1 MQKTFVALAVGAAM
15 VLAPASA
22 LAATQQTSNQQ
33 AAAPTTVN
41 WQIPLTTNLAL
52 GTSGSAQYQAQPGQ
66 REFQIE
72 LHRLASLRGSSLL
85 VRINGGAVGSMKV
98 ATNGIA
104 QLTQNSELGQKV
116 PPITHGST
124 VTVKTTAGLVIA
136 AGRF

>member
-1 MQKTFVALAVGAAM
+1 MQKTFLALAVGAAM

-22 LAATQQTSNQQ
+22 LAIQQTSNRQ
-33 AAAPTTVN
+33 AAAPTTAN
-41 WQIPLTTNLAL
+41 WQIPLTTNLAHL

-98 ATNGIA
+98 AANGIA

-116 PPITHGST
+116 PPLTHGST

-136 AGRF
+136 TGRF